1 MERALRIATWV
12 SAGLLAAGLMLWL
25 AGAPQAP
32 MLLHAGLWLLIATP
46 IVRVLMALTGYVK
59 DGDWVFAMLTLIVLG
74 CLVVPITVF
83 LASFPR

>member
-25 AGAPQAP
+25 AGVPQAMM
-32 MLLHAGLWLLIATP
+32 MLHTGLWLLIATP
-46 IVRVLMALTGYVK
+46 IVRVLMALTDYVK
-59 DGDWVFAMLTLIVLG
+59 KGDWVFAGLTLIVLA
-74 CLVVPITVF
+74 CLIVPITVF